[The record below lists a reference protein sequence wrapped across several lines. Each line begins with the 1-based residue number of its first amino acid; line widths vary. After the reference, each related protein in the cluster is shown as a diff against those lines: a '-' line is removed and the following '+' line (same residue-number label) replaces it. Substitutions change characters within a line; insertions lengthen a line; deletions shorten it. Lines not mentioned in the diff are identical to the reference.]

1 MLDNLKGRLIRG
13 VSANGL
19 GQIVTVLIQIVSVP
33 IFLKS
38 WGNELYGEWL
48 ILSAIPTYLSL
59 SDMGFTTAAANEM
72 NMKVAEN
79 NRSAASEIFQS
90 MRLLITIISLT
101 LSSIVILVTS
111 FLPVNTFLN
120 VTHLNR
126 FEVLCVISALTLYV
140 LTGMQKSLVMAAF
153 RCDGNFA
160 FGVTYGSLLRLLEY
174 VGVTTV
180 VLLGASP
187 VIAALVFWLICTF
200 SLFLMVFS
208 LSKKSPWLF
217 ASHNNAV
224 NWKTITGLVKPA
236 MASMCFPLS
245 TAINNQGIT
254 IAIGS
259 ILGPKDVVV
268 FSTLRTL
275 SRLAL
280 QVMVMIKDA
289 TSPEISSAY
298 ARNDMMIARKLHR
311 YSCQFSLWLGLIFIA
326 LIAFS
331 GKWIIQ
337 TWTHGIVKFDFVLL
351 CIMLSSVLIS
361 SFWYISI
368 AVLTS
373 TNNHQ
378 KAAIWYLIGT
388 LLSLGLAITT
398 LPKLGLNGAAISLAF
413 ADIWMLTFV
422 VKNSLILLQDDLSS
436 YLQVILIPPFL
447 KEFNKFFNRI

>member
-1 MLDNLKGRLIRG
+1 
-13 VSANGL
+13 
-19 GQIVTVLIQIVSVP
+19 
-33 IFLKS
+33 
-38 WGNELYGEWL
+38 
-48 ILSAIPTYLSL
+48 
-59 SDMGFTTAAANEM
+59 
-72 NMKVAEN
+72 
-79 NRSAASEIFQS
+79 
-90 MRLLITIISLT
+90 
-101 LSSIVILVTS
+101 
-111 FLPVNTFLN
+111 
-120 VTHLNR
+120 
-126 FEVLCVISALTLYV
+126 
-140 LTGMQKSLVMAAF
+140 
-153 RCDGNFA
+153 
-160 FGVTYGSLLRLLEY
+160 
-174 VGVTTV
+174 
-180 VLLGASP
+180 
-187 VIAALVFWLICTF
+187 
-200 SLFLMVFS
+200 
-208 LSKKSPWLF
+208 
-217 ASHNNAV
+217 
-224 NWKTITGLVKPA
+224 

-298 ARNDMMIARKLHR
+298 ARNDMIIARKLHR

-398 LPKLGLNGAAISLAF
+398 LPKFGLNGAAISLAF

-447 KEFNKFFNRI
+447 KEFNKLFNRI